1 MVGQNTTA
9 MELSL
14 DEIISDSATNF
25 DVVEIIH
32 LLIAT
37 IGIITNLTVVVVFLN
52 NKKLR
57 RKIPNRLIVNQVR
70 IHLRFFLNDF
80 H

>member
-1 MVGQNTTA
+1 MAT
-9 MELSL
+9 ELGL
-14 DEIISDSATNF
+14 NETISDSATHF

-37 IGIITNLTVVVVFLN
+37 VGIISNLTVVVVLLN
-52 NKKLR
+52 NKNLR

-70 IHLRFFLNDF
+70 IHLSFFLNDF